1 MKKLIAALFL
11 TAALTGAM
19 PAFAQGPAEPVTIQS
34 GDKTHTFQVEFART
48 LPEISKG
55 LTGRATLAKDHGMF
69 LDFRNIKEQYV
80 LNMKGVL
87 VDLDML
93 FVDTDGT
100 IRAIATNARAGS
112 LRTVAPGIGSA
123 AVLQIAGGQASELG
137 LKPGDKVQNKLL
149 TNGG

>member
-1 MKKLIAALFL
+1 MKKLAVAAALFL
-11 TAALTGAM
+11 TAVA
-19 PAFAQGPAEPVTIQS
+19 PAFAQGRVEPVTIQS

-69 LDFRNIKEQYV
+69 LDFRDVKEQYV
-80 LNMKGVL
+80 LNMKGVQF
-87 VDLDML
+87 DLDML
-93 FVDTDGT
+93 FIDTDGT
-100 IRAIATNARAGS
+100 IRAIASHARAGS
-112 LRTVAPGIGSA
+112 LRTIAPGLGSA
-123 AVLQIAGGQASELG
+123 AVMQIAGGQAVALG

>member
-1 MKKLIAALFL
+1 MKKLVVAAALFL
-11 TAALTGAM
+11 TAAM
-19 PAFAQGPAEPVTIQS
+19 PAFAQGPAEPVTIKS
-34 GDKTHTFQVEFART
+34 GDKTHTFQVEFAHT

-55 LTGRATLAKDHGMF
+55 LTGRPALAKDQGMF
-69 LDFRNIKEQYV
+69 LDFRNVKEQYV
-80 LNMKGVL
+80 LNMKGVQF
-87 VDLDML
+87 DLDML
-93 FVDTDGT
+93 FLDSDGT

-123 AVLQIAGGQASELG
+123 AVLQIAGGQATALG